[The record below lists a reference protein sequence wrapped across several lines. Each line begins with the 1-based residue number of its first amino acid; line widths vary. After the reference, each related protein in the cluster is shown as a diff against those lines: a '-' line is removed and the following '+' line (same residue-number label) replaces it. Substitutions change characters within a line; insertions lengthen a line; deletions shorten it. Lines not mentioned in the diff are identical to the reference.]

1 MTDFFYEDIIQLGED
16 KTQYTLLTNNY
27 VTQSE
32 FEGIPII
39 KVSSEALS
47 HLSYQAFEDVSHLY
61 RTTHIEYL
69 KKILDDP
76 ESSENDKFVA
86 LSMLKNAVIAKD
98 KIFPMCQDTGTAI
111 VIAKK
116 GGQVWTNFSDK
127 EAISKG
133 IFEAYTK
140 LNLRYS
146 QNSPITMYEEINT
159 GCNLPAQIDIYATA
173 GSSYEFLFI
182 AKGGGSANK
191 TFLFQETKAT
201 LSPGKLVPF
210 MESKMKLIGTS
221 ACPPYHL
228 AFVVGGTSPEE
239 TLKTVKLASTG
250 YLDNLPT
257 KGDRTGR
264 AFRDLELENKLINIS
279 RGLKL
284 GAQFGGKYFCHDIR
298 VVRLPRHGASCP
310 IGLGVSCSA
319 DRNIKGKITKDGIFL
334 EKLEKN
340 PENFLPDIKNDAI
353 DAIYIDLNQPMTTI
367 RENLSKYP
375 VGTRVLLNGKII
387 VARDIAHA
395 KLKEK
400 LNNGEEL
407 PDYFKNHIIYYA
419 GPAKTPE
426 GYQCGA
432 LGPTTAG
439 RMDAYVPEFQKHG
452 ASLIMLAKGNRTKDV
467 SEACKKFGGFY
478 LGSIGGTAALF
489 GKEYITEI
497 EPIAYIELG
506 MEAIFML
513 TVKDFPAFIIIDDKG
528 NDFYENIK

>member
-1 MTDFFYEDIIQLGED
+1 
-16 KTQYTLLTNNY
+16 
-27 VTQSE
+27 
-32 FEGIPII
+32 
-39 KVSSEALS
+39 
-47 HLSYQAFEDVSHLY
+47 
-61 RTTHIEYL
+61 
-69 KKILDDP
+69 
-76 ESSENDKFVA
+76 
-86 LSMLKNAVIAKD
+86 
-98 KIFPMCQDTGTAI
+98 
-111 VIAKK
+111 
-116 GGQVWTNFSDK
+116 
-127 EAISKG
+127 
-133 IFEAYTK
+133 
-140 LNLRYS
+140 
-146 QNSPITMYEEINT
+146 
-159 GCNLPAQIDIYATA
+159 
-173 GSSYEFLFI
+173 
-182 AKGGGSANK
+182 
-191 TFLFQETKAT
+191 
-201 LSPGKLVPF
+201 
-210 MESKMKLIGTS
+210 
-221 ACPPYHL
+221 
-228 AFVVGGTSPEE
+228 
-239 TLKTVKLASTG
+239 
-250 YLDNLPT
+250 
-257 KGDRTGR
+257 
-264 AFRDLELENKLINIS
+264 
-279 RGLKL
+279 
-284 GAQFGGKYFCHDIR
+284 
-298 VVRLPRHGASCP
+298 
-310 IGLGVSCSA
+310 
-319 DRNIKGKITKDGIFL
+319 
-334 EKLEKN
+334 EKN